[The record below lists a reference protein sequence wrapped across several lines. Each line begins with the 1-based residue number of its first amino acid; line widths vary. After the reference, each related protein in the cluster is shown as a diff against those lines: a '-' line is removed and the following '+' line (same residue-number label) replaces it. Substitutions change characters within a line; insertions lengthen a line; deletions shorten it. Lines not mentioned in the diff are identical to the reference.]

1 LIINFLFVYLQK
13 IIKMNLDNDKDFQ
26 KKLQKGYKRLALV
39 SSIWALISSPFLF
52 IVPDES
58 KSFAVL
64 IWYVWVILGVALSPK
79 IVNRIWK

>member
-1 LIINFLFVYLQK
+1 MYIYKK
-13 IIKMNLDNDKDFQ
+13 IIKMNLHNNDEFQ

-39 SSIWALISSPFLF
+39 SSLWTLISSPFLF

-64 IWYVWVILGVALSPK
+64 IWYVWVIIGVALSPK
-79 IVNRIWK
+79 IVEKIWK

>member
-1 LIINFLFVYLQK
+1 
-13 IIKMNLDNDKDFQ
+13 MNLHNNDEFQ

-39 SSIWALISSPFLF
+39 SSLWTLISSPFLF

-64 IWYVWVILGVALSPK
+64 IWYVWVIIGVALSPK
-79 IVNRIWK
+79 IVEKIWK

>member
-1 LIINFLFVYLQK
+1 MYICEKLFN
-13 IIKMNLDNDKDFQ
+13 MNLHNDKDFQ

-52 IVPDES
+52 IWTNQDAFFP
-58 KSFAVL
+58 
-64 IWYVWVILGVALSPK
+64 VIGWLTWCIIGILLSPK

>member
-1 LIINFLFVYLQK
+1 MIINFLFVYLQK

-39 SSIWALISSPFLF
+39 SSI
-52 IVPDES
+52 
-58 KSFAVL
+58 
-64 IWYVWVILGVALSPK
+64 ALSPK